1 MQAVTQ
7 LDEKV
12 GRAGY
17 NPALLAFW
25 LVPYATDHQ
34 WCLVAAEL
42 GCSRSA
48 ALQLALARKPRRR
61 CYEYDVA
68 ALARRY
74 SIERP
79 RLAAVLTAAR
89 RAAEFPFEPIR

>member
-1 MQAVTQ
+1 MQPATQ
-7 LDEKV
+7 LDEQV

-25 LVPYATDHQ
+25 LVPYATERQ
-34 WCLVAAEL
+34 WCLVAADL
-42 GCSRSA
+42 GCSLSA

-68 ALARRY
+68 TLARRY

-79 RLAAVLTAAR
+79 RLAAVLRAAR
-89 RAAEFPFEPIR
+89 RAAELPFEAIR

>member
-1 MQAVTQ
+1 MQFATR
-7 LDEKV
+7 LDERV
-12 GRAGY
+12 GRAGD
-17 NPALLAFW
+17 NPALLAFC
-25 LVPYATDHQ
+25 LVPSATDRR

-42 GCSRSA
+42 GCSLSA
-48 ALQLALARKPRRR
+48 ALELALARKPRRR

-79 RLAAVLTAAR
+79 RLAAVLRAAR
-89 RAAEFPFEPIR
+89 RAAELPFEAIR